1 MAGDLNGLIE
11 SAVRNALAPVPVVS
25 VAVEGRRNSADEEAL
40 YVLVTLP
47 SDTPLVGGQRYI
59 GAMTAVSDA
68 LIAIGEQRFPY
79 LRLSRSGEE
88 TAEESDRPEAPVQ

>member
-1 MAGDLNGLIE
+1 MSKDLDGLIE
-11 SAVRNALAPVPVVS
+11 TAVRKALAPVPVEA

-47 SDTPLVGGQRYI
+47 SDTPLVGGRLYI

-68 LIAIGEQRFPY
+68 LIAVGEQRFPY

-88 TAEESDRPEAPVQ
+88 TAEEAGRSEAPVR